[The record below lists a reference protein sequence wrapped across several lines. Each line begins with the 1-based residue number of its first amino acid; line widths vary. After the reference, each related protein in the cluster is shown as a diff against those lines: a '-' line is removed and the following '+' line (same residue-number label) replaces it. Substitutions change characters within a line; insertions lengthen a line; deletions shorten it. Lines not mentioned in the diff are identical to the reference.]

1 MTLFFSSLNFF
12 RVGQWVVALSHS
24 LSRNQAYNPSFATFV
39 AADFVAADLGFSK
52 FASLPIEWE

>member
-1 MTLFFSSLNFF
+1 M
-12 RVGQWVVALSHS
+12 VALSHS

-52 FASLPIEWE
+52 FASLPIE